1 MSRADLIE
9 FRGKVISVSNG
20 IYKVECDHGH
30 VITATLKK
38 RLKRFRI
45 KIVLGDE
52 VSVGV
57 SPYDPNRGLIT
68 FRHS

>member
-1 MSRADLIE
+1 LSRSDLIE
-9 FRGKVISVSNG
+9 FRGTVVDAANG

-30 VITATLKK
+30 IVTATLKK

-45 KIVLGDE
+45 RIVLGDQ

-57 SPYDPNRGLIT
+57 SPYDASRGFIT